1 MKPILQ
7 VQAVEKYYGNKSQLT
22 KALNLIDLEVTAGEF
37 VAIMG
42 PSGSGKTTLLNC
54 LATIDAVTT
63 GQIIIN
69 NQDVTNMSAKTLA
82 KFRREQLGF
91 IFQDLNLL
99 DTLTAFENIA
109 LALTIQKIAAPLV
122 QSRVREV
129 SQQLGIG
136 PLLDK
141 YPYELSGGEQQRVAA
156 ARAVVTQPTLIL
168 ADEPTGA
175 LDSQAARKL
184 LELLSQLHTDLAATL
199 IMVTHDPFTASY
211 AQRIVFLK
219 DGKFFTELT
228 RGNLSRTD
236 FFNRLM
242 EVIRLLGGE
251 TDVR

>member
-141 YPYELSGGEQQRVAA
+141 YPYELSGGEQPVSY
-156 ARAVVTQPTLIL
+156 THLTLPTIC
-168 ADEPTGA
+168 
-175 LDSQAARKL
+175 S
-184 LELLSQLHTDLAATL
+184 
-199 IMVTHDPFTASY
+199 V
-211 AQRIVFLK
+211 
-219 DGKFFTELT
+219 
-228 RGNLSRTD
+228 
-236 FFNRLM
+236 
-242 EVIRLLGGE
+242 
-251 TDVR
+251 